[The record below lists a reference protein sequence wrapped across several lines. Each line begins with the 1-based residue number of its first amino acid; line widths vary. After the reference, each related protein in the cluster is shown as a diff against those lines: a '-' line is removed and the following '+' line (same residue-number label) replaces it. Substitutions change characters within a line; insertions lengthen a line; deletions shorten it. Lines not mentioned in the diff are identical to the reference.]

1 MPNTIQSVTGSI
13 DAELRLIF
21 DMMSTEFGSAVQ
33 LGQNIGLLG
42 AVCYIFYRIWRTWST
57 ASTIQGF
64 EYFKPIVYA
73 LVLMCYV
80 PLVDGFRTLGDRI
93 EQGTYQG
100 VLDNQNKKEA
110 LSEQVEMERMKAV
123 YKAITDKEWKK
134 PESIT
139 WDAIRQDMGVSDT
152 FTYLGESFK
161 DSMSDLLMG
170 FFEVIYAGARL
181 FLKAGSVFFQIIL
194 FIFGPLVIGLSCFDW
209 FSQSLPNYLGRII
222 NVMLWAPI
230 ANFISIMLSSV
241 EIKLLERTLE
251 MYKTQGESGFVANDF
266 SMMVFFLLGTML
278 YFMVPVI
285 SSWMITAVEG
295 VGSHPIMGA
304 AGAAGS
310 AVASGAGAA
319 AGWITGKIKTSGGN
333 ENPPSPN
340 NI

>member
-1 MPNTIQSVTGSI
+1 MTGSI

-73 LVLMCYV
+73 LILMCYV

-100 VLDNQNKKEA
+100 VLDNQKKKEA
-110 LSEQVEMERMKAV
+110 LSDKVEIERMKAA
-123 YKAITDKEWKK
+123 YYAITGNEWTDKNG
-134 PESIT
+134 STIT
-139 WDAIRQDMGVSDT
+139 WDAIWQETGVTDT
-152 FTYLGESFK
+152 FKYLGESLK
-161 DSMSDLLMG
+161 DSMSDMLMT

-251 MYKTQGESGFVANDF
+251 MYKTQGGSGFVANDF

-304 AGAAGS
+304 ASAAGS

-319 AGWITGKIKTSGGN
+319 AGWVTGKIKSGGSN